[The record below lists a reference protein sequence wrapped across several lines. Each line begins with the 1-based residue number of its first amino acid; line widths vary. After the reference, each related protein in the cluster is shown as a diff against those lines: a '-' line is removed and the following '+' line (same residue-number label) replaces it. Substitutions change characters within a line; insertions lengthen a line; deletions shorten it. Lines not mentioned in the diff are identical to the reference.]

1 MNYQYIYISF
11 IISTVFFILKH
22 FFNKRKPSNDINFNK
37 ITLRDSVY
45 IFIISLSILHANDY
59 YNKTQIVKTQVFT
72 SEPSF

>member
-22 FFNKRKPSNDINFNK
+22 FLNKRTPSNDINFNK

-45 IFIISLSILHANDY
+45 IFIISLSILNANDY
-59 YNKTQIVKTQVFT
+59 YNKTQIVKTEVFT